1 MSDSVELLPDTDSD
15 KTMNEVQAASSAV
28 APPSGVGRPLPA
40 GNGLPG
46 SVGGVGGDDRPR
58 LSMYQGNRE
67 FVQQINIMN
76 NMIDYAEVGYAVT
89 ETEHEAERRHQT
101 AMARFQHHQ
110 EVTAANRDEQFQK
123 EYNSL
128 MAYSDEMYS
137 RQEFEFACQKRNL
150 IAELSEYQRV
160 CSRQIANNENME
172 GTIQALKQAHQQSLR
187 TFQEEQ
193 CQYLTGVFE
202 EHHQSEMGILN
213 ERFAETETVMEQQ
226 NSSLQDELMA
236 AESALRK
243 EKAARKEAPLLGEV
257 KPPPGLRTAFERAP
271 DGPELPPPSPFK
283 VPAGM
288 KTFLDKISNPPS
300 ITGFA
305 TPQTPRSMA
314 DAAPKGQP
322 NFPAAE
328 ATTAPRPGNLPGSS
342 ANPDFAGFIEAQKA
356 MFESFKGEKP
366 KPSEEEKPKVKE
378 AESIKLPEFPKPE
391 TYRSWKTATREAIR
405 AASDQPDEAFK
416 WVLEVYDKDAD
427 HQKLREPGKFLTL
440 DTKLLAA
447 LTNR

>member
-1 MSDSVELLPDTDSD
+1 
-15 KTMNEVQAASSAV
+15 
-28 APPSGVGRPLPA
+28 
-40 GNGLPG
+40 
-46 SVGGVGGDDRPR
+46 
-58 LSMYQGNRE
+58 
-67 FVQQINIMN
+67 
-76 NMIDYAEVGYAVT
+76 
-89 ETEHEAERRHQT
+89 
-101 AMARFQHHQ
+101 
-110 EVTAANRDEQFQK
+110 
-123 EYNSL
+123 

-150 IAELSEYQRV
+150 IAELSEYQQV
-160 CSRQIANNENME
+160 CSRQIAKNENME
-172 GTIQALKQAHQQSLR
+172 GTIQALKQAHQRSLR

-202 EHHQSEMGILN
+202 EHHQSEVGVLN

-226 NSSLQDELMA
+226 NSLLQDELMA

-257 KPPPGLRTAFERAP
+257 KPPPGRRTAFERAP
-271 DGPELPPPSPFK
+271 DGPELPPPSPLE

-322 NFPAAE
+322 SFPAAE
-328 ATTAPRPGNLPGSS
+328 ATTAPCPGNLPGSS
-342 ANPDFAGFIEAQKA
+342 AEDFAGFIEAQKA

-405 AASDQPDEAFK
+405 AASDQLDEAFK
-416 WVLEVYDKDAD
+416 WVLEVYDKDAE

-440 DTKLLAA
+440 DTMLLAA
-447 LTNR
+447 LTKIAKVSCPGKSSISKRLRRMLVEQLGVVRCCSCSTNTSGPMRNSVRSIRLRIS